1 MLDLHTTECE
11 SNDASARTTVCRHW
25 PPIRLMLVAAL
36 LAIGVPSAPPI
47 FYLHDGRC
55 AVPISLAVCPTSRD
69 VFVVSSRACGAG
81 ECPASVVGSAAGGR
95 GEATVRLVGEER
107 RQQRVGALCNI
118 LARPRREGRP
128 LLSKTAA
135 CDLKSQTAPL

>member
-11 SNDASARTTVCRHW
+11 NNDASARTMVCRHW

-55 AVPISLAVCPTSRD
+55 AVPISLAVCPSSRD

-95 GEATVRLVGEER
+95 GEATVERWER
-107 RQQRVGALCNI
+107 RGGRVGALCNI

-135 CDLKSQTAPL
+135 SDLKSQTAPL